1 MHYLKLFVLYKT
13 YNQNKLFRVNNILQ
27 ISFMIWE
34 AIANNFFTQK
44 IIKYN
49 VKGINII
56 NENK

>member
-1 MHYLKLFVLYKT
+1 MHYFKLFVLYKT

-34 AIANNFFTQK
+34 AIAK

>member
-1 MHYLKLFVLYKT
+1 MHYFKLFVLYKT

>member
-1 MHYLKLFVLYKT
+1 MQYLKLFVLYKT
-13 YNQNKLFRVNNILQ
+13 YNQNKLFRVNNIFQ

-34 AIANNFFTQK
+34 ATANNFFTQK

>member
-1 MHYLKLFVLYKT
+1 MQYLKLFVLYKT
-13 YNQNKLFRVNNILQ
+13 YNQNKLFRVNNIFQ

-34 AIANNFFTQK
+34 AIANKFFTQK